1 MFNIFKSIGIPPYL
15 LDDNKGSKMEDDFPK
30 KFFILVYTGKI
41 ILKED
46 FELFISML
54 PSALILESLQNK
66 KLSRQMTV
74 DYFLFGASIVIII
87 YYVSN

>member
-1 MFNIFKSIGIPPYL
+1 
-15 LDDNKGSKMEDDFPK
+15 MEDDLPK
-30 KFFILVYTGKI
+30 KFFILLYTGKI

-54 PSALILESLQNK
+54 PSALILESLHNK